1 MKDSF
6 WNGKSV
12 FITGCTGLLGSWL
25 VKYLLNKKAQIVGL
39 VRDELPYSNLKYMGL
54 FEKITVVR
62 GGLEDYFL
70 LRRII
75 NEYEIEVVYHLGA
88 QTIVGV
94 ANNDPL
100 STFEANIKGTWNI
113 LESCRQ
119 LKKVKQIIVASS
131 DKAYGEKEKLPYKEE
146 DALKGSH
153 PYDVSK
159 SCTDLIAQSYFR
171 TYGLPVCVSRC
182 ANIYGGGDL
191 NFSRIIPGTIRSV
204 ILNEPPIIRSDGKY
218 IRDYFYVED
227 AAMALLKLVEKMEE
241 NRICGEAFNFSSEIH
256 SSVLE
261 IVNGILDLMSSK
273 LKPKILNEAANEI
286 RQQYLS
292 IEKARKLL
300 GWYPQY
306 DLRQGLKRTVAWYR
320 DYFGAGPKKLCS
332 R

>member
-6 WNGKSV
+6 WNGKKV
-12 FITGCTGLLGSWL
+12 FVTGCTGLLGSWL
-25 VKYLLNKKAQIVGL
+25 VKHLLEKKAQVVGL

-113 LESCRQ
+113 LEACRQ

-131 DKAYGEKEKLPYKEE
+131 DKAYGEKENLPYKEE

-159 SCTDLIAQSYFR
+159 SCADLIAQSYFE
-171 TYGLPVCVSRC
+171 TYGLPVCISRC
-182 ANIYGGGDL
+182 ANIYGGRDL

-204 ILNEPPIIRSDGKY
+204 IFNETPIIRSDGKY

-227 AAMALLKLVEKMEE
+227 AAMVLLKLVEKMKE
-241 NRICGEAFNFSSEIH
+241 NRICGEAFNFSSEMH

-261 IVNGILDLMSSK
+261 IVNEILDLMSSK
-273 LKPKILNEAANEI
+273 LKPKILNEASNEI

-292 IEKARKLL
+292 VGKARRLL
-300 GWYPQY
+300 GWQPKY
-306 DLRQGLKRTVAWYR
+306 DLRQGLKITIAWYR
-320 DYFGAGPKKLCS
+320 DYFDAAPKKLCS